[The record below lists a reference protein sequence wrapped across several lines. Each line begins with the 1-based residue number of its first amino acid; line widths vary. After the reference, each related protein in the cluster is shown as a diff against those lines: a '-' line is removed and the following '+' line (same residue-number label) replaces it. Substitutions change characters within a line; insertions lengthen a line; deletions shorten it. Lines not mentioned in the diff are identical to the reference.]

1 MNRSILPKCFRASVF
16 FVSLF
21 FCFSAFGQT
30 SNSDKMIAGFVN
42 HISNHL
48 HEKVYVHTDRNYYL
62 CGEIL
67 WLKTYVT
74 NAANNKPLSLS
85 KVVYVEIINKLHQP
99 VLQAKI
105 AVESGAG
112 SGSFALPLSLESGN
126 YELRAYTNWMKNDP
140 ADHYFKK
147 IITIVNT
154 TENLDPAIARSK
166 VTYSAQFFPEGGN
179 LVNGINSVV
188 AFKINDDSGK
198 GVDGVGVVIDESQD
212 TVAHFQTEKF
222 GMGKFLFSPEAGKH
236 YTAIVTLNDRS
247 VIRKNLPDAYES
259 GYVMHVTDEGNDLKI
274 SVSSANPAS
283 QNVYLIAQ
291 TNKQIDFSSEGS
303 LQNNQAVFTLSK
315 ADLKEGIAQ
324 ITLFTEDGKPLC
336 ERLYFKRPKKEMVI
350 HAKAD
355 KQTFN
360 ERDKVSIDVSTADES
375 GNLLA
380 GNLSASVY
388 RLDSLHEQSTGNIFT
403 YLWLTSNLKGFI
415 ENPDYYF
422 KKDNAETNEALENL
436 LLTQGWRTFDWKNIS
451 SDSKSSLTYIPENR
465 GHIVIGKITNEA
477 TGKPAENVLVYLSVP
492 GKRVQLYGCVSN
504 AQGIVHYDLKDFYGP
519 NQIVLQTN
527 TTTDSMYHLEI
538 FSPFSEEFSNN
549 LYPALHVSEDD
560 RDDLQTAN
568 LHMEIS
574 NAYHEN
580 ALQKLKPLLIDTL
593 AFYNKPYKT
602 YLLDNYTRFTTVE
615 EVMREYVAEVNV
627 IKRKKEY
634 HFNTFNEEQY
644 ELKDMQP
651 TQKIFESDPLILL
664 DGVPVFDVNKMIAY
678 DPLKIR
684 KLEVVASKYHW
695 GPIVSDGIVS
705 FTTYKGDLAGYTLNP
720 HDVILDYDGLQQQR
734 IFYSPDYSSDK
745 ELQSR
750 LPDFRDVLYWSP
762 NVNTNE
768 KGNGRI
774 SFFTGDIPGK
784 YLVVLQGISSNG
796 NAGSNSFVLNVVK

>member
-1 MNRSILPKCFRASVF
+1 MNRSILPKCFYTSVF
-16 FVSLF
+16 FLSLF

-30 SNSDKMIAGFVN
+30 NNSNKMIAAFAD
-42 HISNHL
+42 HIGNHL
-48 HEKVYVHTDRNYYL
+48 QEKIYVHTDRNYYL

-99 VLQAKI
+99 VLQGKI
-105 AVESGAG
+105 AVENGSG

-126 YELRAYTNWMKNDP
+126 YELRAYTNWMKNDS
-140 ADHYFKK
+140 ANHYFKK
-147 IITIVNT
+147 MITVINT
-154 TENLDPAIARSK
+154 TENLDPAIAKSK
-166 VTYSAQFFPEGGN
+166 VEYSAQFFPEGGN
-179 LVNGINSVV
+179 LVNGINSLV

-198 GVDGVGVVIDESQD
+198 GVDGVGVVVDESQD
-212 TVAHFQTEKF
+212 TVAHFQSEKF
-222 GMGKFLFSPEAGKH
+222 GMGKFLFLPQTAKQ
-236 YTAIVTLNDRS
+236 YTAIVTLNDGS
-247 VIRKNLPDAYES
+247 EIRKNLPNAFES
-259 GYVMHVTDEGNDLKI
+259 GYVMHLTGDGNNLKI
-274 SVSSANPAS
+274 SVYSANPSS

-291 TNKQIDFSSEGS
+291 SNRQIDFSKESS
-303 LQNNQAVFTLSK
+303 LQNNQAVFIINK
-315 ADLKEGIAQ
+315 ENLKEGIAQ

-336 ERLYFKRPKKEMVI
+336 ERLYFKRPKKEMFI
-350 HAKAD
+350 NAKAD

-360 ERDKVSIDVSTADES
+360 KRDKVNIDLSTVDES

-388 RLDSLHEQSTGNIFT
+388 RLDSLHEQNAGNIFT
-403 YLWLTSNLKGFI
+403 YLWLTSNLNGFI

-422 KKDNAETNEALENL
+422 KNDNAETNEALENL

-451 SDSKSSLTYIPENR
+451 SNNKSSLTYIPENR
-465 GHIVIGKITNEA
+465 GHIVIGKVTNEA

-492 GKRVQLYGCVSN
+492 GKRVQLYGCISN
-504 AQGIVHYDLKDFYGP
+504 AEGLVHYDLKDFYGP

-527 TTTDSMYHLEI
+527 TTTDSIYHLEI

-549 LYPALHVSEDD
+549 IFPALHVSEDN
-560 RDDLQTAN
+560 RDDLQSAN

-593 AFYNKPYKT
+593 AFYDKPYKT

-615 EVMREYVAEVNV
+615 EVMREYVMEVNV
-627 IKRKKEY
+627 IRRKKEY
-634 HFNTFNEEQY
+634 HFNTFNEQGY

-651 TQKIFESDPLILL
+651 TEKIFNKDPLILL
-664 DGVPVFDVNKMIAY
+664 DGVPVFDVDKIMAY
-678 DPLKIR
+678 DPLKVQ

-695 GPIVSDGIVS
+695 GPIASEGIVS
-705 FTTYKGDLAGYTLNP
+705 FTTYKGNLPGYTLNP

-762 NVNTNE
+762 TVNTNE
-768 KGNGRI
+768 KGIGRI
-774 SFFTGDIPGK
+774 SFFTGDIAGK

-796 NAGSNSFVLNVVK
+796 NAGSSSFILNVAK

>member
-1 MNRSILPKCFRASVF
+1 
-16 FVSLF
+16 
-21 FCFSAFGQT
+21 
-30 SNSDKMIAGFVN
+30 
-42 HISNHL
+42 
-48 HEKVYVHTDRNYYL
+48 
-62 CGEIL
+62 
-67 WLKTYVT
+67 
-74 NAANNKPLSLS
+74 
-85 KVVYVEIINKLHQP
+85 
-99 VLQAKI
+99 
-105 AVESGAG
+105 
-112 SGSFALPLSLESGN
+112 
-126 YELRAYTNWMKNDP
+126 
-140 ADHYFKK
+140 
-147 IITIVNT
+147 
-154 TENLDPAIARSK
+154 
-166 VTYSAQFFPEGGN
+166 
-179 LVNGINSVV
+179 
-188 AFKINDDSGK
+188 
-198 GVDGVGVVIDESQD
+198 
-212 TVAHFQTEKF
+212 
-222 GMGKFLFSPEAGKH
+222 
-236 YTAIVTLNDRS
+236 
-247 VIRKNLPDAYES
+247 
-259 GYVMHVTDEGNDLKI
+259 
-274 SVSSANPAS
+274 
-283 QNVYLIAQ
+283 
-291 TNKQIDFSSEGS
+291 
-303 LQNNQAVFTLSK
+303 
-315 ADLKEGIAQ
+315 
-324 ITLFTEDGKPLC
+324 
-336 ERLYFKRPKKEMVI
+336 MVI

-560 RDDLQTAN
+560 RDDLQAAN

-651 TQKIFESDPLILL
+651 TQKIFDSDPLILL